1 MWHSLGPVRAW
12 FLARMGRGAHGCV
25 ALALKLFVGLGILL
39 QAELQQPAERFGS
52 RIEALRPGLVKV
64 LFGIILFGIKR

>member
-1 MWHSLGPVRAW
+1 
-12 FLARMGRGAHGCV
+12 MGRGAHGCV

-52 RIEALRPGLVKV
+52 RIEALRSGLVKV
-64 LFGIILFGIKR
+64 LFGIKR